1 MGYLEILVSI
11 IVHHNQNKVHLKFCS
26 HFAIFDNKINV
37 LATGVR
43 FFYFYFGEEKTLLL
57 WCFM

>member
-11 IVHHNQNKVHLKFCS
+11 IVHHKQNKQNS
-26 HFAIFDNKINV
+26 HFAIFDNKMNV

-43 FFYFYFGEEKTLLL
+43 FLYFYFGEEKTLLL

>member
-11 IVHHNQNKVHLKFCS
+11 IVHHNQNKVHLKIFS

-43 FFYFYFGEEKTLLL
+43 FSLFLP
-57 WCFM
+57 W